1 MKKVTGLIS
10 AGILSIAISQ
20 TGFAATAEKKVCL
33 SNDSQPKHC
42 KAGDI
47 IVVRPKEVATSCDFS
62 QQIVRLKPSK
72 DDIEFLC
79 RYTGKIL
86 KIRPNTTRPVQQPRP
101 MNNQPMPPP
110 RKKRFFW

>member
-1 MKKVTGLIS
+1 MKKISGLIGVGLFS
-10 AGILSIAISQ
+10 LVISQ
-20 TGFAATAEKKVCL
+20 SALATTEQKVCL
-33 SNDSQPKHC
+33 SNDAQPKHC

-47 IVVRPKEVATSCDFS
+47 IVVRPKEVATSCDFK

-72 DDIEFLC
+72 DAIEFLC
-79 RYTGKIL
+79 SYTGTIL
-86 KIRPNTTRPVQQPRP
+86 KIRPNTSKPPQQP

>member
-1 MKKVTGLIS
+1 MKKTAQLISTGLIT
-10 AGILSIAISQ
+10 LAISQ
-20 TGFAATAEKKVCL
+20 TGFAATSEQKVCL

-62 QQIVRLKPSK
+62 QQIIKLKPSK
-72 DDIEFLC
+72 DSIEFLC
-79 RYTGKIL
+79 SYTGKIL
-86 KIRPNTTRPVQQPRP
+86 KIRPNTTKPLQQQQP
-101 MNNQPMPPP
+101 MNRQPMPPP